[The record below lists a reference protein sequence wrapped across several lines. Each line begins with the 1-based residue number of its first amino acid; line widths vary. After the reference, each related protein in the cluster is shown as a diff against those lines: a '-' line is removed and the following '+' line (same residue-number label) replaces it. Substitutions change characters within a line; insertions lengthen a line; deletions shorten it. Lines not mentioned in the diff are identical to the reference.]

1 MNAPAAVAAVR
12 RLRLPALFLLAAVPF
27 AFLGL
32 FYFYPLATILATS
45 LFPAGRLAVES
56 LRPLADS
63 SYYLGVLWFTFWQ
76 AVVSTIGAFL
86 LGLPAAFVFARFRF
100 PGKALLRAFTTLPFV
115 LPAIVVAMAF
125 SVLLGP
131 SGLVNSL
138 LMEALG
144 LDRPPVRLM
153 NTVWIILLAH
163 IFYNT
168 AVVIRLVGGFWAN
181 LDPRMGAAAAVLGA
195 DPWRRFR
202 TITAPLLSPA
212 LMAAFALVFLFNFT
226 SFGVVLI
233 LGGARF
239 ATLEVEIYRTAVRL
253 FNLPLAAVLAIIQM
267 IFTLL
272 LLIVY
277 TRLQA
282 RIGAPQHF
290 RPGHA
295 NERRPTT
302 WGERLFVFGTLAM
315 LGAFLLGPL
324 LALLASSVLRAGGL
338 TLDNYRGLFI
348 NRTDSI
354 FFVTPI
360 VAIRNSLVFATATVL
375 LSLLVGITSA
385 YLLAGDRRGG
395 ARARLATV
403 LDPVFMLPLGT
414 SAVTLGLGYII
425 ALDAPPLNLRSSLL
439 IVPLAHTLIAFPF
452 VVRAL
457 LPVLRGLNPRLREAA
472 AALGATPL
480 GVWRHIDMPI
490 LSRGLVVG
498 AVFAFTISMGEFSA
512 TLLVS
517 RPQFPTLPVVIYRL
531 LGQPGLSNYGQAV
544 ALSVILM
551 MATAIGFLGIENV
564 RRYGGGDEF

>member
-1 MNAPAAVAAVR
+1 MNALTAVAAWR
-12 RLRLPALFLLAAVPF
+12 RLRLPAFFLLAAVPF
-27 AFLGL
+27 TFLGL

-45 LFPAGRLAVES
+45 LFPEGRLAVES

-76 AVVSTIGAFL
+76 AMVSTAGAFV
-86 LGLPAAFVFARFRF
+86 LGLPAAFVFARYRF

-115 LPAIVVAMAF
+115 LPTIVVAMAF
-125 SVLLGP
+125 AALLGP
-131 SGLVNSL
+131 TGLVNSL
-138 LMEALG
+138 LMEALD
-144 LDRPPVRLM
+144 LTRPPVRLM

-267 IFTLL
+267 FFTLL
-272 LLIVY
+272 LMIVY

-282 RIGAPQHF
+282 RIGVPLHF

-302 WGERLFVFGTLAM
+302 WSERFFVFGTLGM
-315 LGAFLLGPL
+315 LGVFLLGPL
-324 LALLASSVLRAGGL
+324 LALLASSVLRAGSL
-338 TLDNYRGLFI
+338 TLDNYRQLFI

-360 VAIRNSLVFATATVL
+360 VAIRNSLIFAIATVL

-425 ALDAPPLNLRSSLL
+425 ALDAPPLNLRASLL

-472 AALGATPL
+472 AGLGASPVS
-480 GVWRHIDMPI
+480 VWRHIDIPI
-490 LSRGLVVG
+490 LSRVLVVG
-498 AVFAFTISMGEFSA
+498 VVFAFTISMGEFSA

-531 LGQPGLSNYGQAV
+531 LGQPGLANYGQAV

-551 MATAIGFLGIENV
+551 MATAVGFLGIENL
-564 RRYGGGDEF
+564 RFGGGDEF

>member
-1 MNAPAAVAAVR
+1 MNAPALVAAWR
-12 RLRLPALFLLAAVPF
+12 RLRLPAFFLLAAVPF

-45 LFPAGRLAVES
+45 LFPEGRLAVES

-76 AVVSTIGAFL
+76 AVVSTMGAFL
-86 LGLPAAFVFARFRF
+86 LGLPAAFVFARYRF

-115 LPAIVVAMAF
+115 LPTIVVAMAF
-125 SVLLGP
+125 AALLGP
-131 SGLVNSL
+131 TGLVNSL

-144 LDRPPVRLM
+144 LARPPVRLM

-163 IFYNT
+163 VFYNT

-272 LLIVY
+272 LMIVY

-282 RIGAPQHF
+282 RIGVPLHF

-302 WGERLFVFGTLAM
+302 WGERFFVFGTLAM
-315 LGAFLLGPL
+315 LGVFLLGPL
-324 LALLASSVLRAGGL
+324 LALLASSVLRAGSL

-360 VAIRNSLVFATATVL
+360 VAIRNSLIFAFATVL

-472 AALGATPL
+472 AGLGASPL
-480 GVWRHIDMPI
+480 RVWRHVDMPI
-490 LSRGLVVG
+490 LSRVLVVG
-498 AVFAFTISMGEFSA
+498 VVFAFTISMGEFSA
-512 TLLVS
+512 TLLIS

-531 LGQPGLSNYGQAV
+531 LGQPGLANYGQAV

-551 MATAIGFLGIENV
+551 MATAIGFLGIENL
-564 RRYGGGDEF
+564 RYGSGDEF